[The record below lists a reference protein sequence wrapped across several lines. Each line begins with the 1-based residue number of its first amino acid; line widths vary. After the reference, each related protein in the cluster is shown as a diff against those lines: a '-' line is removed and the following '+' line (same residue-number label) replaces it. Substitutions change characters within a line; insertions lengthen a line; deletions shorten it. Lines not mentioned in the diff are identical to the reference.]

1 MYLEILFDMKSTL
14 SGASV
19 ATAAFYWL
27 VLARY
32 IFSHPLTFNLFV
44 ASFALP
50 LLHFSAGSIYLG
62 LASVSHLAISVF
74 ILNARQFMFDV
85 IMIQLGLN
93 LSFCFGFLLV
103 PSLSYCHAFF
113 EIDLGF
119 YFNDSPLSPL
129 LAY

>member
-1 MYLEILFDMKSTL
+1 MKSTL

-103 PSLSYCHAFF
+103 PSLSYCHAFS
-113 EIDLGF
+113 EINLGF